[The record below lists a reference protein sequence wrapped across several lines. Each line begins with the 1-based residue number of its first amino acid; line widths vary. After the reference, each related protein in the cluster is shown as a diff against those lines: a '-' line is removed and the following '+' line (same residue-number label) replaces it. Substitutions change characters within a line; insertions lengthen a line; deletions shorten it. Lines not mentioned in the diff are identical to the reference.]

1 MKAKMI
7 NECHIEGLLYES
19 KLEMKVTGEKSKNPG
34 TTFITGT
41 IDIATNDAC
50 NNIVPVH
57 FTYVTEKTAK
67 GNVNATFTTL
77 KNIVDGNIKSI
88 IADGKDNAGR
98 LRIDSAIGLN
108 DFYTKDRET
117 NDIVLV
123 SAKRNEGGFVHT
135 ASELSSDEKTRNT
148 FKCDMVIVGTKRIEA
163 NEEFNTPE
171 KLIIKGY
178 IFDFRKAAMPVEFSA
193 TNPNA
198 MNYFE
203 DLEASGSNP
212 VFTRVW
218 GREVSETIVREIV
231 EESAFGDDNV
241 REVKSTRKDWVITGA
256 QKEPYVWDDEDSI
269 TAEELKKALADRET
283 YLAEVKQRYDEWQT
297 EQKSAPKKDEFDF

>member
-57 FTYVTEKTAK
+57 FTYVTEKTTK

-135 ASELSSDEKTRNT
+135 ANELSSDEKTRNT

-178 IFDFRKAAMPVEFSA
+178 IFDVRKAAMPVESKR
-193 TNPNA
+193 N
-198 MNYFE
+198 
-203 DLEASGSNP
+203 
-212 VFTRVW
+212 
-218 GREVSETIVREIV
+218 
-231 EESAFGDDNV
+231 
-241 REVKSTRKDWVITGA
+241 
-256 QKEPYVWDDEDSI
+256 
-269 TAEELKKALADRET
+269 EL
-283 YLAEVKQRYDEWQT
+283 
-297 EQKSAPKKDEFDF
+297 F

>member
-57 FTYVTEKTAK
+57 FTYVTEKTTK

-117 NDIVLV
+117 NDVVLV
-123 SAKRNEGGFVHT
+123 SAK
-135 ASELSSDEKTRNT
+135 
-148 FKCDMVIVGTKRIEA
+148 
-163 NEEFNTPE
+163 
-171 KLIIKGY
+171 
-178 IFDFRKAAMPVEFSA
+178 
-193 TNPNA
+193 
-198 MNYFE
+198 
-203 DLEASGSNP
+203 
-212 VFTRVW
+212 
-218 GREVSETIVREIV
+218 
-231 EESAFGDDNV
+231 
-241 REVKSTRKDWVITGA
+241 
-256 QKEPYVWDDEDSI
+256 
-269 TAEELKKALADRET
+269 
-283 YLAEVKQRYDEWQT
+283 
-297 EQKSAPKKDEFDF
+297 